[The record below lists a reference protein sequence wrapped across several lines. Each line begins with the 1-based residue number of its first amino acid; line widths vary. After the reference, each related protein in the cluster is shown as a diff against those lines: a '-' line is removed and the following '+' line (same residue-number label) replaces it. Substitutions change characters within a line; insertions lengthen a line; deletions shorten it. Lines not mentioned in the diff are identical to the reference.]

1 MKYAHLCDFRTFHTR
16 RDLATRSL
24 SSAASTVYGLTGHDC
39 STAICSR
46 AGLPAHRLFAAS
58 DSFHRKE
65 YCTEK
70 DRAKRSVAWKRW
82 PHSVV
87 DRYVSGHPLCAN
99 IMTVLLETNFM
110 EVQEVRLT
118 LSEHTQ
124 ASDACSLSE
133 TFAEVAA

>member
-1 MKYAHLCDFRTFHTR
+1 MHTC
-16 RDLATRSL
+16 ATSARSTRVETWPPGL
-24 SSAASTVYGLTGHDC
+24 SSAASTVSGLTGHDC

-46 AGLPAHRLFAAS
+46 AGLPAHRLFGAS